1 MPMSKFFNISCLFLV
16 IFITACQ
23 SQIQPAIVPPP
34 TIPVSPTL
42 GLAIIG
48 GVEPFYLLPMK
59 TPFAA
64 RIDTGAES
72 SAIDVENL
80 IPFERDGEKWVS
92 FRITN
97 KQNGETHT
105 FEKRIVRKTRI
116 RRIDKDEHRYVVNMD
131 IKIGNEIIN
140 AEFSLADREKFDYQ
154 GLIGRNVINSRFL
167 IDSSLDNTLH

>member
-1 MPMSKFFNISCLFLV
+1 MSKIFTITLICFISLLS
-16 IFITACQ
+16 ACQ
-23 SQIQPAIVPPP
+23 NQIKPAIVPPP
-34 TIPVSPTL
+34 SLPSSPTL
-42 GLAIIG
+42 GLAVIG
-48 GVEPFYLLPMK
+48 GVEPFYLLPMH
-59 TPFAA
+59 TSFAA

-72 SAIDVENL
+72 SSIGVEQL
-80 IPFERDGEKWVS
+80 TPFERDGEKWVS
-92 FRITN
+92 FVVVN
-97 KQNGETHT
+97 KHNGETHT

>member
-1 MPMSKFFNISCLFLV
+1 MPMSKILNISCLFLAM
-16 IFITACQ
+16 FITACQ
-23 SQIQPAIVPPP
+23 NQIKPAIVPPP

-72 SAIDVENL
+72 SSIDVEKL

-92 FRITN
+92 FTVIN
-97 KQNGETHT
+97 KQNGETHQ

-116 RRIDKDEHRYVVNMD
+116 RRIDQNEHRYVVNMD